1 MARLHVPLMT
11 AVDSRR
17 SERPSV
23 LFVYPIDA
31 TFIRQ
36 DQELLERFC
45 SVAPFHFTER
55 GQYRSLLLRV
65 ADSDIVF
72 SWFALGFAAVANA
85 AACLLGRASIVIS
98 GGWDVTRLPEMG
110 YGRLLTP
117 RGTLVAK
124 MAVSSADQVLAFSS
138 WSERA
143 IRALAPNCTV
153 DTAPLGVDVDKFGP
167 NAKENLVVCVA
178 NVNRENLIRKG
189 LATFAKASRLLP
201 DVPFHLVGRHLDDT
215 GEELKSLAGS
225 NMSLTGWIP
234 QGELVDLLARAK
246 VYAQPSYIEGF
257 GLALAEA
264 MASGCVPVVTE
275 SGAMP
280 EVVGET
286 GLFTPYGDPEGL
298 ARSIRKALA
307 SMNGKAARA
316 RIVNN
321 FSISRRFD
329 ALRNTV
335 ERVWPR
341 N

>member
-1 MARLHVPLMT
+1 
-11 AVDSRR
+11 
-17 SERPSV
+17 
-23 LFVYPIDA
+23 
-31 TFIRQ
+31 
-36 DQELLERFC
+36 FC
-45 SVAPFHFTER
+45 
-55 GQYRSLLLRV
+55 
-65 ADSDIVF
+65 
-72 SWFALGFAAVANA
+72 WFALGFAAMANTLVRLTGGA
-85 AACLLGRASIVIS
+85 AILVS
-98 GGWDVTRLPEMG
+98 GGWDVTGLSEIE
-110 YGRLLTP
+110 YGRLLKS
-117 RGTLVAK
+117 RGLLTARLAL
-124 MAVSSADQVLAFSS
+124 ATANRVLAFSS

-143 IRALAPNCTV
+143 IRHLAPRCDV
-153 DTAPLGVDVDKFGP
+153 ESVPLGVDVNKFHP
-167 NAKENLVVCVA
+167 TSKEDIVVCVA
-178 NVNRENLIRKG
+178 NVNRENMVRKG
-189 LATFAKASRLLP
+189 LVTLAKASHLLP
-201 DVPFHLVGRHLDDT
+201 DVRFYLVGRHIDGAKD
-215 GEELKSLAGS
+215 ELAAIAGP
-225 NMSLTGWIP
+225 NMRLTGWLP
-234 QGELVDLLARAK
+234 EPELVDLLARAK